1 MSAVVGDV
9 GQIGSLFAGLAA
21 IVTLFLFGA
30 SGCEHLFGFS
40 LLIAP
45 PIPQAA
51 RRPLNR
57 SMMRTTNATPSNK
70 WIRLPATWRRF
81 PKARKSE
88 EPPQSPKPV
97 ALSFPPKKYA
107 GTRPALHKW
116 IPRDL
121 TRNRSERQS
130 DGMCS

>member
-1 MSAVVGDV
+1 MATAARIIGLTTSSSTKKLHPEKSRLSAWCQATPMSAVVGDV

-30 SGCEHLFGFS
+30 SGCEHLFGFP
-40 LLIAP
+40 LLIPP

-70 WIRLPATWRRF
+70 
-81 PKARKSE
+81 
-88 EPPQSPKPV
+88 
-97 ALSFPPKKYA
+97 
-107 GTRPALHKW
+107 
-116 IPRDL
+116 
-121 TRNRSERQS
+121 
-130 DGMCS
+130 